1 MKVRIIAVLLANACA
16 TWLPAL
22 AQQPNA
28 PTQSAPTQAA
38 PKAPAPAFPEAT
50 KSCCGGSCDMAKPGE
65 NSASAEHHH
74 ADCCAGKDPK
84 AMSCCQSQGKD
95 AKSAMACCDKDDKNK
110 DAKSAM
116 DCCKGHGSEMC
127 VAKGDKS
134 CCDAVNMA
142 EHCKARA
149 NGR

>member
-1 MKVRIIAVLLANACA
+1 
-16 TWLPAL
+16 
-22 AQQPNA
+22 
-28 PTQSAPTQAA
+28 
-38 PKAPAPAFPEAT
+38 
-50 KSCCGGSCDMAKPGE
+50 
-65 NSASAEHHH
+65 
-74 ADCCAGKDPK
+74 
-84 AMSCCQSQGKD
+84 MSCCQSQGKD

>member
-1 MKVRIIAVLLANACA
+1 
-16 TWLPAL
+16 
-22 AQQPNA
+22 
-28 PTQSAPTQAA
+28 
-38 PKAPAPAFPEAT
+38 
-50 KSCCGGSCDMAKPGE
+50 
-65 NSASAEHHH
+65 
-74 ADCCAGKDPK
+74 
-84 AMSCCQSQGKD
+84 
-95 AKSAMACCDKDDKNK
+95 MACCDKDDKNK